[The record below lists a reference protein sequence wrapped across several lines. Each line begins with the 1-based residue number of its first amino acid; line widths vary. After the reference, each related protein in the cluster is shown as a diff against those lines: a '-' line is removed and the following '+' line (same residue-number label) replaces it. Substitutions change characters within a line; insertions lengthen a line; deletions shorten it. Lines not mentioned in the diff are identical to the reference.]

1 MRIIDWSS
9 DVCSSDLRKG
19 EVAHCHPIFSTH
31 VASFAPLPYAHY
43 HAERSDNL
51 ERELQPSGWVG
62 PALLSLVLA
71 GNVFSDRR
79 PCTGSGPPRFLASQV
94 RLRRLQR
101 RCTACGEWLAVQGLL
116 QTETD

>member
-19 EVAHCHPIFSTH
+19 EVANCHPIFSTH

-43 HAERSDNL
+43 HAERRDNL
-51 ERELQPSGWVG
+51 EREIQPSGWVG

-71 GNVFSDRR
+71 GNVFSERR
-79 PCTGSGPPRFLASQV
+79 PCPGRGASRFPGSKGQLSGMPC
-94 RLRRLQR
+94 
-101 RCTACGEWLAVQGLL
+101 RCTPGGAGLSGEGR
-116 QTETD
+116 